1 MGTKCCQVERLSFE
15 EILTEEFLFLQSKIN
30 LLLFETMQHFS
41 QVWCLKRVLCCI
53 AFLFDI
59 KVTLQCFTF
68 FVCKIVLNVRG
79 IKGCKLW
86 ATYQDD
92 FDLVLA
98 NFLIYFLLVD
108 LCFNLD

>member
-1 MGTKCCQVERLSFE
+1 MGTKCCQVERLSFKL
-15 EILTEEFLFLQSKIN
+15 ILTEEFLFLKSKIN
-30 LLLFETMQHFS
+30 LLLFETMKHFS
-41 QVWCLKRVLCCI
+41 QVWSLKRVLCSI

-68 FVCKIVLNVRG
+68 FVCKVVLNVRG

-86 ATYQDD
+86 AAYQDD

-98 NFLIYFLLVD
+98 NFLIDFLLVN
-108 LCFNLD
+108 LCINLD